1 MQRKTL
7 TILCTIACLLFG
19 FFFVECG
26 KKCPQTI
33 MQTDTI
39 IQKDTVIIGELMPN
53 SVPPSQLWIEIRYT
67 DSPPYK
73 WKDYRFSLRD
83 IKSGLYSPF
92 ESACHFENKSILF
105 FGAPKRE
112 KEPMHPDDSVSEFWF
127 DGSFIA
133 ELSVVNSSGIKEGS
147 FRFRVQTYERTHSA
161 EIMEIIAVHGFRSFR
176 WYKDYYHNAVLP
188 YDPHLTKNNCFIR
201 FSQKP

>member
-67 DSPPYK
+67 DSPPLQMERLSIFSQGYK
-73 WKDYRFSLRD
+73 ER
-83 IKSGLYSPF
+83 
-92 ESACHFENKSILF
+92 SIL
-105 FGAPKRE
+105 
-112 KEPMHPDDSVSEFWF
+112 S
-127 DGSFIA
+127 I
-133 ELSVVNSSGIKEGS
+133 
-147 FRFRVQTYERTHSA
+147 
-161 EIMEIIAVHGFRSFR
+161 
-176 WYKDYYHNAVLP
+176 
-188 YDPHLTKNNCFIR
+188 
-201 FSQKP
+201 